1 MSGNAAAVRRAALV
15 ERLYADP
22 PREDVIVLQ

>member
-1 MSGNAAAVRRAALV
+1 VLTRRAALV

-22 PREDVIVLQ
+22 PAADVVVVA